1 MDVDEEGGA
10 GGRAGPDLPNPAMEG
25 SPEWR
30 DGGRG
35 WAARPPWPRRKR
47 RSARGASQRGVVTCE
62 VGKKGKNRTGKGK
75 GCVTSGKGG

>member
-30 DGGRG
+30 EGMGG
-35 WAARPPWPRRKR
+35 AA
-47 RSARGASQRGVVTCE
+47 SLAATEEE
-62 VGKKGKNRTGKGK
+62 VGARHESKGHRNP
-75 GCVTSGKGG
+75 